1 VRVGL
6 LLCDHVQPGFRVVG
20 GDYPDFVRRLLPD
33 HDIVVYDLPAG
44 ELPQD
49 LDACEGW
56 ITSGSRHSVY
66 DNVGWIAQFAA
77 LVRTMHGQR
86 RQLVGVCFGAQMI
99 AHALGG
105 KVGPAAT
112 GWAVG
117 IKEVDVLSKEPW
129 MEPAVDSFRI
139 LHSNS
144 DQISSLPSGARL
156 IGRAPEVPV
165 SVLAID
171 DHIIG
176 FQGHPEFSPAYSAVL
191 IEARRGTLIP
201 TGVVEAGLESL
212 KVSPDTD
219 LLASWIQRF
228 FANPL

>member
-1 VRVGL
+1 MRIGL
-6 LLCDHVQPGFRVVG
+6 LLCDHVPPGFRVVA

-33 HDIVVYDLPAG
+33 HEVVVYDLPAG
-44 ELPQD
+44 EFPQD
-49 LDACEGW
+49 LQACEGW

-66 DNVGWIAQFAA
+66 DEVGWISRFAE
-77 LVRTMHGQR
+77 LVRSIHGQR

-105 KVGPAAT
+105 NVGPAPT

-117 IKEVDVLSKEPW
+117 IKVVEVLSKEPW
-129 MEPAVDSFRI
+129 MAPVVDSFRI
-139 LHSNS
+139 LHSNA
-144 DQISSLPSGARL
+144 DQISSLPPDARL
-156 IGRAPEVPV
+156 LGRTQEVPV

-176 FQGHPEFSPAYSAVL
+176 FQGHPEFSADYSAVL
-191 IEARRGTLIP
+191 MEARRGTLIP
-201 TGVVEAGLESL
+201 APVVEEGLASL
-212 KVSPDTD
+212 REAPDTD

-228 FANPL
+228 FTDLL